1 MNELKIV
8 TELLGLAHVGVTN
21 YRMKGQNEIEISLET
36 TLEAAVCPDCGELS
50 VTMQR
55 KDEAQSIRD
64 LTMWNRR
71 CTLRYTPHRFRCSR
85 CQATFVEQV
94 AWRSAGTS
102 YTERYEQHLYART
115 CREPIA
121 QIAQD
126 EGVSEDTVQAIFVRW
141 AKKQSPSVAIRA

>member
-8 TELLGLAHVGVTN
+8 TELLGLAHVEVTN
-21 YRMKGQNEIEISLET
+21 YRMQGTNWIEISLEAR
-36 TLEAAVCPDCGELS
+36 LAAAVCPDCGELS

-55 KDEAQSIRD
+55 KDEAQSIWD

-71 CTLRYTPHRFRCSR
+71 CTLRYTPHRFRCSS

-94 AWRSAGTS
+94 GWRTAGTS
-102 YTERYEQHLYART
+102 YTVRYEQHLYERT

-141 AKKQSPSVAIRA
+141 AKKQSPSVAILA